1 MDLLGVTS
9 PRARSV
15 CRLRRHV
22 ADLLLFSSSPL
33 ISGRRYIRKKGRPH
47 LVVAKPRGR
56 GRLMGEEHALKKKTR
71 ERKN

>member
-22 ADLLLFSSSPL
+22 ADLFALLFKSSNFGSDV
-33 ISGRRYIRKKGRPH
+33 Y
-47 LVVAKPRGR
+47 VRG
-56 GRLMGEEHALKKKTR
+56 
-71 ERKN
+71 KNVRT